1 MISRRAAPNV
11 RRFLGTR
18 IRALRAE
25 HGLTQTMLGRESGL
39 TATFIG
45 QVERGQK
52 SISIDSLYRVSNALK
67 VPLRW
72 LTDVPPGSQAPQP
85 DAERVFALIASA
97 SQDTDLGRA
106 YRKLAAVLS
115 NGRHNGRH
123 HGRTNGRHNGR
134 ATNGANGRGRRAP
147 AGRSR

>member
-25 HGLTQTMLGRESGL
+25 RGQTQMMLGRDAGL

-52 SISIDSLYRVSNALK
+52 SISIDSLYRVAAALR

-72 LTDVPPGSQAPQP
+72 LTDIPSGGQQP
-85 DAERVFALIASA
+85 RPEAERVFALVAGASRA
-97 SQDTDLGRA
+97 ANLGLA

-115 NGRHNGRH
+115 NERHQARNHRGLNGRD
-123 HGRTNGRHNGR
+123 R
-134 ATNGANGRGRRAP
+134 RGLALRRA
-147 AGRSR
+147 R